1 MAINGTV
8 VDAIIL
14 AVDGDG
20 HVVQEIVG
28 VMMEL

>member
-1 MAINGTV
+1 MVINDTV

-20 HVVQEIVG
+20 NVVQEIAG
-28 VMMEL
+28 VMMEF

>member
-1 MAINGTV
+1 MKINDTI

-20 HVVQEIVG
+20 NVVDVLDG
-28 VMMEL
+28 VMMEF